1 MGSSTIRTGGPR
13 QLHSPF
19 HRRYRNFTGSA
30 KHGRCRPAS
39 FADFTA
45 GQEFHLAPK
54 TICCY
59 YYRGTGGEC
68 QEEEI
73 IILLLFLF
81 GFRLLKNNTS
91 FSLLRLPST
100 ETPTIYAPRKSG
112 RSPPCSARG
121 RSFASQ
127 TFRTRTKTAR
137 LRSLVPLVP
146 QAGRLWNRRLLL
158 AEVPANCFLLHLQ
171 LFNRPLVSLRSTS
184 LGTTAAQSYPVPNL
198 VEGVTSYLAPLFTAP
213 PF

>member
-112 RSPPCSARG
+112 RSEA
-121 RSFASQ
+121 FASQ
-127 TFRTRTKTAR
+127 TFRTRAKTAR

-158 AEVPANCFLLHLQ
+158 AEVPAYCFLLHLQ
-171 LFNRPLVSLRSTS
+171 LFSHPLVALRSTS
-184 LGTTAAQSYPVPNL
+184 LGATAGAALPRPDHS
-198 VEGVTSYLAPLFTAP
+198 G
-213 PF
+213 

>member
-1 MGSSTIRTGGPR
+1 MPQQSGGPMPSNVFFHPDFTVGTGITPVR
-13 QLHSPF
+13 Q
-19 HRRYRNFTGSA
+19 RRFTVVSV
-30 KHGRCRPAS
+30 PP

-112 RSPPCSARG
+112 RSEA
-121 RSFASQ
+121 FASQ
-127 TFRTRTKTAR
+127 TFRTRAKTAR

-171 LFNRPLVSLRSTS
+171 LFSHPLVSLRSTS
-184 LGTTAAQSYPVPNL
+184 LGATAGAALPRLDHS
-198 VEGVTSYLAPLFTAP
+198 G
-213 PF
+213 